1 MYVPHAHIV
10 NRVLYFYVQSTHK
23 IGAMTERTS
32 NLLGALAI
40 AVTDRMNAAA
50 RETLKHAGETPAALV
65 LIGLEPGMSNDRL
78 RRILGMSHPGTV
90 RLVDRLV
97 NDGLVERRSSGRDGR
112 EVALHLTADG
122 QQCRNTLL
130 KNRMTVVHP
139 LLETLDDSEQIVLS
153 KLLHKILAAIPNSEI
168 EMYTICR
175 MCDERVCENCP
186 LSGKC
191 D

>member
-1 MYVPHAHIV
+1 MFMCRAHI
-10 NRVLYFYVQSTHK
+10 

-32 NLLGALAI
+32 NLLGALALTI
-40 AVTDRMNAAA
+40 TDRMNAAA
-50 RETLKHAGETPAALV
+50 RETIKHAGETPAALV

-97 NDGLVERRSSGRDGR
+97 SDGLVERRSGRDGR

-122 QQCRNTLL
+122 QQCRHTLL
-130 KNRMTVVHP
+130 RNRMAVVHP
-139 LLETLDDSEQIVLS
+139 LLEVLDHSEQIVLS
-153 KLLHKILAAIPNSEI
+153 NLLHKMLVAIPNNEI

-175 MCDERVCENCP
+175 MCDERVCEKCP
-186 LSGKC
+186 LSRKC